1 MYIIQYLHFVGYSK
15 SCIER
20 NITYVEPR
28 RAMDCSVE
36 RLRKNKF
43 VIITG
48 DAGSG
53 KTSFCLRLMS
63 KMKNLYPYISAI
75 IITCP
80 SELKILDST
89 KGYVLFIDD
98 FIGKSDAEIT
108 AFDEWRKQ
116 FDYMHNLLFVRDVHI
131 IFASRSGI
139 LHSIKDDLLNHTL
152 FRTINNINAPVID
165 LSGEDFKMTIEEKS
179 NMLKM
184 YCNRKGVTLCS
195 SLDDETKIR
204 ERSNGTMCLR
214 KELFDSITLIDTPPG
229 FPFLCE
235 RFFSEQASL
244 DQGLDFFKVT
254 SACSGVKKQV
264 DRLLLNDQYLH
275 YAVLVSVFQKYTL
288 YRKDGFYVSIDE
300 EDIAN
305 IGLVEPR
312 EIIPVKIKSCLDGL
326 LRVFLD
332 FSDEKYRLKNLVIYE
347 AVLLSFG
354 ENFPQTFLKI
364 ISKEVL
370 FTYVRSKRYKLEKH
384 EVIVRVENK
393 MTECL
398 AKKIVECGSSAEI
411 PYFDTYTHP
420 SFRDNEL
427 VRHFLN
433 HVERDVVFKTFVNS
447 FVAGVCKE
455 KNDYFGSQTINRF
468 SDIYDF
474 DINVFLIVLTND
486 LFKTYIQFLNNETFK
501 ISFLANLFRETSN
514 NNYLITA
521 FHNNA
526 EKCMMHML
534 GFF

>member
-1 MYIIQYLHFVGYSK
+1 
-15 SCIER
+15 
-20 NITYVEPR
+20 
-28 RAMDCSVE
+28 
-36 RLRKNKF
+36 
-43 VIITG
+43 
-48 DAGSG
+48 
-53 KTSFCLRLMS
+53 
-63 KMKNLYPYISAI
+63 MKNDF
-75 IITCP
+75 
-80 SELKILDST
+80 LD
-89 KGYVLFIDD
+89 Y
-98 FIGKSDAEIT
+98 
-108 AFDEWRKQ
+108 
-116 FDYMHNLLFVRDVHI
+116 
-131 IFASRSGI
+131 
-139 LHSIKDDLLNHTL
+139 TL
-152 FRTINNINAPVID
+152 FRTLNKTSAPVID
-165 LSGEDFKMTIEEKS
+165 LSGEDFKMTFEEKS

-184 YCNRKGVTLCS
+184 FCKHKGVRLYS
-195 SLDDETKIR
+195 SLKEHTKTR
-204 ERSNGTMCLR
+204 KLSNGTLCLSQ
-214 KELFDSITLIDTPPG
+214 ELFDSLTEIDTPPG

-235 RFFSEQASL
+235 QFFSDQSSL
-244 DQGLDFFKVT
+244 DQGLHFFKVH
-254 SACSGVKKQV
+254 SASYGVKKQV

-305 IGLVEPR
+305 IGLVKPR
-312 EIIPVKIKSCLDGL
+312 EIIPVKIKSCLEGL
-326 LRVFLD
+326 LRAFLD
-332 FSDEKYRLKNLVIYE
+332 SSDEKYRLKHLVIYE

-354 ENFPQTFLKI
+354 ENFPPTFLKI

-370 FTYVRSKRYKLEKH
+370 FTYVRSKSYKPEKY
-384 EVIVRVENK
+384 EVIVRLENK

-398 AKKIVECGSSAEI
+398 AKKIVECGCSAEI

-420 SFRDNEL
+420 SFRDNVL
-427 VRHFLN
+427 VCHFLN